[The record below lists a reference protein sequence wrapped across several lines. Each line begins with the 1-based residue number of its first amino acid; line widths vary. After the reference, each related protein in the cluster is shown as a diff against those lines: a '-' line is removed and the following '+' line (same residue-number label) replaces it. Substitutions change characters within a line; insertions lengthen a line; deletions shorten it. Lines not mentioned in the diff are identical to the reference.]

1 MYVCRSDISIF
12 LLFRRRTGGRTDGC
26 GRSEISTYKRHTAPA
41 LPFSI
46 CADRNG
52 KRTRTDDGNHAGRD
66 EQDGHVWLHTHL
78 ARSVT
83 AWSAPRPGRRH
94 THTRSREDTYTCN
107 CTGGSAVS
115 TGSILPPGVAFG
127 PVVGR
132 KARAE
137 SRALRHPARARP
149 AWLLAIGLTHS
160 CCAWT
165 CGETSRPLR
174 ARHEAG
180 EESSPGRRILPPI
193 GSYISAPEY
202 ACTSGSSMGKH
213 PCPFSVIPDGWG
225 VSIVLDGNAKKKKKK
240 KKKERKKETAPQVLR
255 RTHRHDP
262 RSPCSYVCADTTSL
276 RREDSGMYG
285 ALVSVGG

>member
-1 MYVCRSDISIF
+1 MECPTP
-12 LLFRRRTGGRTDGC
+12 RTQTHTHGRERT
-26 GRSEISTYKRHTAPA
+26 RIHVTAPEA
-41 LPFSI
+41 VRF
-46 CADRNG
+46 RG
-52 KRTRTDDGNHAGRD
+52 K
-66 EQDGHVWLHTHL
+66 
-78 ARSVT
+78 
-83 AWSAPRPGRRH
+83 
-94 THTRSREDTYTCN
+94 
-107 CTGGSAVS
+107 S

-240 KKKERKKETAPQVLR
+240 KKKKKERKKETAPQVLR